1 MEEVVRRLRD
11 GVLHVHL
18 VAADVPVLL
27 GDGVLEVD
35 VVVGRVQ
42 GRVDPS
48 RDLRDSR
55 ASRHRADTVT
65 CTGGDH
71 RQALRVAR
79 VEELD
84 VGRAVRALQL
94 LQTLADACRH
104 SHHVVADAAVARR
117 AQSQKLVELDV
128 DPRRRPRKVQRERVA
143 TRLGDE
149 ARLDDPARTA
159 PTSTADA
166 TLKTNTGFGTCT

>member
-1 MEEVVRRLRD
+1 MRLLRD
-11 GVLHVHL
+11 RVLHVHL

-42 GRVDPS
+42 GRVDAR

-65 CTGGDH
+65 WTRGGDH

-94 LQTLADACRH
+94 LQTL
-104 SHHVVADAAVARR
+104 
-117 AQSQKLVELDV
+117 
-128 DPRRRPRKVQRERVA
+128 
-143 TRLGDE
+143 
-149 ARLDDPARTA
+149 
-159 PTSTADA
+159 
-166 TLKTNTGFGTCT
+166 GFQIYASWP